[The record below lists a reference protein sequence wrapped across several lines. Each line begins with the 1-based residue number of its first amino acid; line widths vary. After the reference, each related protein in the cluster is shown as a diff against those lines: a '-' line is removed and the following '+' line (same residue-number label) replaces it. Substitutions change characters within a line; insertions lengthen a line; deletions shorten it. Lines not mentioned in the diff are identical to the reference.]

1 MKEMSLEEIK
11 STTIGVLNFID
22 EVCRQNE
29 LKYFLCGG
37 TLLGAVRH
45 NGFIPWDDDID
56 IMMPRKDYE
65 RLFEVWP
72 ENSYYMV
79 RNHKN
84 TSNFPYAYG
93 KAFDSRTIKQEPI
106 RKKCQLIGVD
116 VDIFP
121 IDNLPNEKAESQR
134 LFNDVD
140 RYTSIMSKHIYPLRL
155 GIKSWKLNLKVLYGR
170 FLELLCVESVDSVV
184 RRISECAQRYAEAES
199 DYCGITSISHY
210 EMKEVNPKTNYSKT
224 VSVVFENRK
233 YPVPIG
239 YADYLKRLYGENYMQ
254 LPPVDK
260 RQTHHTYKAY
270 WK

>member
-1 MKEMSLEEIK
+1 MSLEEIK

-121 IDNLPNEKAESQR
+121 IDNLPNGNAKALSI
-134 LFNDVD
+134 FNDVAK
-140 RYTSIMSKHIYPLRL
+140 YTTRLGKHIYPYHTGMRSL
-155 GIKSWKLNLKVLYGR
+155 KFNLKVLYGR
-170 FLELLCVESVDSVV
+170 LLELLGVETVNSVIAK
-184 RRISECAQRYAEAES
+184 ISECAQRYSGVET

-210 EMKEVNPKTNYSKT
+210 GMKEKNPRINYSK
-224 VSVVFENRK
+224 SIYLVFENQQ
-233 YPVPIG
+233 YPAPVG
-239 YADYLKRLYGENYMQ
+239 FADYLKRLYGEDYMQ
-254 LPPVDK
+254 LPPEEK